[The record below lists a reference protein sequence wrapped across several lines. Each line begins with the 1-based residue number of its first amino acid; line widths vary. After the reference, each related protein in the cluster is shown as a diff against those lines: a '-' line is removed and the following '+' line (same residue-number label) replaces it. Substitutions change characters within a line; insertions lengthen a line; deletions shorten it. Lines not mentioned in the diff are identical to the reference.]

1 MTYQETYEQW
11 LRSPVLT
18 QEEREELSAISGD
31 EEEKES
37 RFYANLAFG
46 TAGLRGVMGMG
57 TNRMNV
63 YVVRRTTQAFA
74 QVILDA
80 GEEAVRRGIAI
91 DYDCRNDSERFA
103 REAACVMA
111 ANGIPVLLF
120 DALRPTPELS
130 FAIRHYGC
138 TAGINITASHNTKEY
153 NGYKVY
159 WSDGAQLPPAQADAI
174 ARYVEK
180 IDIFTGVKT
189 MEYGKALADGCI
201 RLLGAETDEELIL
214 ALIS

>member
-74 QVILDA
+74 L
-80 GEEAVRRGIAI
+80 
-91 DYDCRNDSERFA
+91 
-103 REAACVMA
+103 
-111 ANGIPVLLF
+111 
-120 DALRPTPELS
+120 
-130 FAIRHYGC
+130 
-138 TAGINITASHNTKEY
+138 
-153 NGYKVY
+153 
-159 WSDGAQLPPAQADAI
+159 
-174 ARYVEK
+174 
-180 IDIFTGVKT
+180 
-189 MEYGKALADGCI
+189 
-201 RLLGAETDEELIL
+201 
-214 ALIS
+214 